1 MPRTMKIK
9 DILGG
14 GGVSVSLEIFPP
26 KREENLDRTREVV
39 ERLCLRKP
47 SFVSVT
53 CGAAS
58 TRDAHTADVA
68 AFVAARGVTAL
79 AHMTCVGAPVRDV
92 RGQLAR
98 LRSLGVENVLALRG
112 DLPPGASAPGEGRFA
127 HAEDLVREIRAAGDF
142 CVGAACYPE
151 KHPESADSVEDM
163 RMLKRKVDAGAD
175 FLTTQ
180 MFFDN
185 SLFYRFLWKARE
197 AGIRVPVVAGIMP
210 ITSGRQVERARLL
223 SGSTMPP
230 RFLSIVDKWGANPAA
245 MEQAGVAYA
254 TGQIVDLLANG
265 VRAIHVYTMNKPSV
279 AESILDNLSELL
291 GPSRPA
297 AGAAETP
304 AAP

>member
-1 MPRTMKIK
+1 MKIK
-9 DILGG
+9 DILRG

-39 ERLCLRKP
+39 ERLCRRKP

-79 AHMTCVGAPVRDV
+79 AHMTCVGAPVSAV

-98 LRSLGVENVLALRG
+98 LRALGVENVLALRG

-127 HAEDLVREIRAAGDF
+127 HAEDLVREIKAAGGF

-151 KHPESADSVEDM
+151 KHPESADSVEDL

-197 AGIRVPVVAGIMP
+197 AGIDVPIVAGIMP

-230 RFLSIVDKWGANPAA
+230 RFLSIVDKWGGNPAA

-265 VRAIHVYTMNKPSV
+265 VNAIHVYTMNKPSV
-279 AESILDNLSELL
+279 AEAILDNLSELV
-291 GPSRPA
+291 GPSRS
-297 AGAAETP
+297 AGAGA
-304 AAP
+304 

>member
-1 MPRTMKIK
+1 MKIK
-9 DILGG
+9 DILS

-26 KREENLDRTREVV
+26 KREENLARTREVV
-39 ERLCLRKP
+39 ERLCRRKP

-68 AFVAARGVTAL
+68 AFVASRGVTAL
-79 AHMTCVGAPVRDV
+79 AHMTCASTTVSAVRAEL
-92 RGQLAR
+92 RR

-112 DLPPGASAPGEGRFA
+112 DLPPGASSPGEGRFA
-127 HAEDLVREIRAAGDF
+127 HAADLVREIKAEGGF

-163 RMLKRKVDAGAD
+163 RYLKLKADAGVD

-197 AGIRVPVVAGIMP
+197 AGIAVPVVAGIMP
-210 ITSGRQVERARLL
+210 ITSGNQVERARTL

-230 RFLSIVDKWGANPAA
+230 RFLSIVDKWGSNPAA

-279 AESILDNLSELL
+279 AEAILDNLSHLV
-291 GPSRPA
+291 PPPA
-297 AGAAETP
+297 ATGAAG
-304 AAP
+304 

>member
-1 MPRTMKIK
+1 MKIK
-9 DILGG
+9 DILRG

-39 ERLCLRKP
+39 ERLCRRKP

-79 AHMTCVGAPVRDV
+79 AHMTCVGAPVSAV

-98 LRSLGVENVLALRG
+98 LRALGVENVLALRG

-127 HAEDLVREIRAAGDF
+127 HAEDLVREIKAAGGF

-151 KHPESADSVEDM
+151 KHPESADSVEDL

-197 AGIRVPVVAGIMP
+197 AGIDVPVVAGIMP
-210 ITSGRQVERARLL
+210 ITSGKQVERARLL

-230 RFLSIVDKWGANPAA
+230 RFLSIVDKWGGNPAA

-265 VRAIHVYTMNKPSV
+265 VNAIHVYTMNKPSV
-279 AESILDNLSELL
+279 AEAILDNLSELV
-291 GPSRPA
+291 GPSRS
-297 AGAAETP
+297 AGAGA
-304 AAP
+304 

>member
-1 MPRTMKIK
+1 MKIK
-9 DILGG
+9 DILRG

-39 ERLCLRKP
+39 ERLCRRKP

-79 AHMTCVGAPVRDV
+79 AHMTCVGAPVSAV

-98 LRSLGVENVLALRG
+98 LRALGVENVLALRG

-127 HAEDLVREIRAAGDF
+127 HAEDLVREIKAAGGF

-151 KHPESADSVEDM
+151 KHPESADSVEDL

-197 AGIRVPVVAGIMP
+197 AGIDVPVVAGIMP
-210 ITSGRQVERARLL
+210 ITSGKQVERARLL

-230 RFLSIVDKWGANPAA
+230 RFLSIVDKWGGNPVA

-265 VRAIHVYTMNKPSV
+265 VNAIHVYTMNKPSV
-279 AESILDNLSELL
+279 AEAILDNLSELL
-291 GPSRPA
+291 GPSRA
-297 AGAAETP
+297 AGAGA
-304 AAP
+304 

>member
-1 MPRTMKIK
+1 MKIK
-9 DILGG
+9 DILRG

-39 ERLCLRKP
+39 ERLCRRKP

-79 AHMTCVGAPVRDV
+79 AHMTCVGAPVSAV

-98 LRSLGVENVLALRG
+98 LRALGVENVLALRG

-127 HAEDLVREIRAAGDF
+127 HAEDLVREIKAAGGF

-151 KHPESADSVEDM
+151 KHPESADSVEDL

-197 AGIRVPVVAGIMP
+197 AGIDVPIVAGIMP
-210 ITSGRQVERARLL
+210 ITSGKQVERARLL

-230 RFLSIVDKWGANPAA
+230 RFLSIVDKWGGNPAA

-265 VRAIHVYTMNKPSV
+265 VNAIHVYTMNKPSV
-279 AESILDNLSELL
+279 AEAILDNLSELV
-291 GPSRPA
+291 GPSRS
-297 AGAAETP
+297 AGAGA
-304 AAP
+304 

>member
-1 MPRTMKIK
+1 MKIK
-9 DILGG
+9 DILRG

-39 ERLCLRKP
+39 ERLCRRKP

-79 AHMTCVGAPVRDV
+79 AHMTCVGAPVSAV

-98 LRSLGVENVLALRG
+98 LRALGVENVLALRG

-127 HAEDLVREIRAAGDF
+127 HAEDLVREIKAAGGF

-151 KHPESADSVEDM
+151 KHPESADSVEDL

-197 AGIRVPVVAGIMP
+197 AGIDVPIVAGIMP
-210 ITSGRQVERARLL
+210 ITSGKQVERARLL

-230 RFLSIVDKWGANPAA
+230 RFLSIVDKWGGNPAA

-265 VRAIHVYTMNKPSV
+265 VNAIHVYTMNKPSV
-279 AESILDNLSELL
+279 AEAILDNLSELL
-291 GPSRPA
+291 GPSRA
-297 AGAAETP
+297 AGAGA
-304 AAP
+304 

>member
-1 MPRTMKIK
+1 MQIK
-9 DILGG
+9 EILSG

-26 KREENLDRTREVV
+26 KREENLERTREVV
-39 ERLCLRKP
+39 ERLCLRRP

-68 AFVAARGVTAL
+68 AFVASRGVTAL
-79 AHMTCVGAPVRDV
+79 AHMTCVGAPVSSI
-92 RGQLAR
+92 RGNLLK

-112 DLPPGASAPGEGRFA
+112 DLPPGETSPGEGRFS
-127 HAEDLVREIRAAGDF
+127 HAEDLVREIKAAGGF
-142 CVGAACYPE
+142 CVGAARYPE
-151 KHPESADSVEDM
+151 KHPESADSEEDI

-197 AGIRVPVVAGIMP
+197 AGIDVPVVAGIMP
-210 ITSGRQVERARLL
+210 ITSGTQVERARKL

-230 RFLSIVDKWGANPAA
+230 RFLSIVDKWGGNPAA

-279 AESILDNLSELL
+279 AEAIMDNLSELA
-291 GPSRPA
+291 GTARPA
-297 AGAAETP
+297 AGR
-304 AAP
+304 

>member
-1 MPRTMKIK
+1 MKIK
-9 DILGG
+9 DILRG

-39 ERLCLRKP
+39 ERLCRRKP

-79 AHMTCVGAPVRDV
+79 AHMTCVGAPVSAV

-98 LRSLGVENVLALRG
+98 LRALGVENVLALRG

-127 HAEDLVREIRAAGDF
+127 HAEDLVREIKAAGGF

-151 KHPESADSVEDM
+151 KHPESADSAEDL

-197 AGIRVPVVAGIMP
+197 AGIDVPVVAGIMP
-210 ITSGRQVERARLL
+210 ITSGKQVERARLL

-230 RFLSIVDKWGANPAA
+230 RFLSIVDKWGGNPVA

-265 VRAIHVYTMNKPSV
+265 VNAIHVYTMNKPSV
-279 AESILDNLSELL
+279 AEAILDNLSELL
-291 GPSRPA
+291 GPSRA
-297 AGAAETP
+297 AGAGA
-304 AAP
+304 

>member
-1 MPRTMKIK
+1 MKIK
-9 DILGG
+9 DILRG

-39 ERLCLRKP
+39 ERLCRRKP

-79 AHMTCVGAPVRDV
+79 AHMTCVGAPVSAV
-92 RGQLAR
+92 RGQLSR
-98 LRSLGVENVLALRG
+98 LRALGVENVLALRG

-127 HAEDLVREIRAAGDF
+127 HAEDLVREIKAAGGF

-151 KHPESADSVEDM
+151 KHPESADSAEDL

-197 AGIRVPVVAGIMP
+197 AGIDVPVVAGIMP
-210 ITSGRQVERARLL
+210 ITSGKQVERARLL

-230 RFLSIVDKWGANPAA
+230 RFLSIVDKWGGNPVA

-265 VRAIHVYTMNKPSV
+265 VNAIHVYTMNKPSV
-279 AESILDNLSELL
+279 AEAILDNLSELL
-291 GPSRPA
+291 GPSRA
-297 AGAAETP
+297 AGAGA
-304 AAP
+304 

>member
-1 MPRTMKIK
+1 MKIK
-9 DILGG
+9 DILRG

-39 ERLCLRKP
+39 ERLCRRKP

-79 AHMTCVGAPVRDV
+79 AHMTCVGAPVSAV

-98 LRSLGVENVLALRG
+98 LRALGVENVLALRG

-127 HAEDLVREIRAAGDF
+127 HAEDLVREIKAAGGF

-151 KHPESADSVEDM
+151 KHPESADSVEDL
-163 RMLKRKVDAGAD
+163 RMLKRKADAGAD

-197 AGIRVPVVAGIMP
+197 AGIDVPVVAGIMP
-210 ITSGRQVERARLL
+210 ITSGKQVERARLL

-230 RFLSIVDKWGANPAA
+230 RFLSIVDKWGGNPAA

-265 VRAIHVYTMNKPSV
+265 VNAIHVYTMNKPSV
-279 AESILDNLSELL
+279 AEAILDNLSELL
-291 GPSRPA
+291 GPSRA
-297 AGAAETP
+297 AGAGA
-304 AAP
+304 